1 MQENIRKRRQ
11 TRRRLWMSEEAAQDV
26 GCGVASRMVA
36 GLQVSPLV
44 TLNSKVRV
52 FFTEIKLVLPWL

>member
-1 MQENIRKRRQ
+1 
-11 TRRRLWMSEEAAQDV
+11 MSEEAAQDV

-44 TLNSKVRV
+44 TLNSKVRE
-52 FFTEIKLVLPWL
+52 TRGKPSYCDSGLWCILHWIINSELD

>member
-1 MQENIRKRRQ
+1 
-11 TRRRLWMSEEAAQDV
+11 MSEEAAQDV

>member
-1 MQENIRKRRQ
+1 
-11 TRRRLWMSEEAAQDV
+11 MSEEAAQDV
-26 GCGVASRMVA
+26 GYGVASRMVA